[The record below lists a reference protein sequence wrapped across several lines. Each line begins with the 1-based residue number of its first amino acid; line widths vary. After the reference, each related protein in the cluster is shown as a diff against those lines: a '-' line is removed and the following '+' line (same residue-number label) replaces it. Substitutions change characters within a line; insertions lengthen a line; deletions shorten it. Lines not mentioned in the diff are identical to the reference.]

1 MWANNANKGMLMK
14 KLIAT
19 AITFFACVSAFAFE
33 SYEGYYIEQSI
44 EAYQT
49 VADAIEG
56 RRESAGGTDPRVML
70 SNTMNNFV
78 VQRNGLRKARNIFEQ
93 FKESKNFSI
102 KTSSTL
108 MSSSLM
114 AIEIQLDIGI
124 KQTEKILNLSNSE
137 FLKQAGT
144 YTREIQETSASIND
158 LWEVYMKAS
167 GTVPTALIEGM
178 DKDPMSKDKDT
189 LNKKMSKLV
198 VTRKFVNDTKK
209 SINTRFKSLMEKYNK
224 KDFDSMR
231 QYQIPVVVLYQF
243 LGDSWKTSDEK

>member
-1 MWANNANKGMLMK
+1 
-14 KLIAT
+14 
-19 AITFFACVSAFAFE
+19 
-33 SYEGYYIEQSI
+33 
-44 EAYQT
+44 
-49 VADAIEG
+49 
-56 RRESAGGTDPRVML
+56 
-70 SNTMNNFV
+70 
-78 VQRNGLRKARNIFEQ
+78 
-93 FKESKNFSI
+93 
-102 KTSSTL
+102 
-108 MSSSLM
+108 M

>member
-1 MWANNANKGMLMK
+1 
-14 KLIAT
+14 
-19 AITFFACVSAFAFE
+19 
-33 SYEGYYIEQSI
+33 
-44 EAYQT
+44 
-49 VADAIEG
+49 
-56 RRESAGGTDPRVML
+56 
-70 SNTMNNFV
+70 
-78 VQRNGLRKARNIFEQ
+78 
-93 FKESKNFSI
+93 
-102 KTSSTL
+102 
-108 MSSSLM
+108 
-114 AIEIQLDIGI
+114 
-124 KQTEKILNLSNSE
+124 
-137 FLKQAGT
+137 
-144 YTREIQETSASIND
+144 
-158 LWEVYMKAS
+158 MKAS